1 MVFAVL
7 TKILKILT
15 FLMNKKHAAH
25 FIANR
30 LTKNQKNTL
39 DERRT
44 TAQPDDFIPW
54 SKAKKITK

>member
-1 MVFAVL
+1 
-7 TKILKILT
+7 
-15 FLMNKKHAAH
+15 MNKKHAAH